1 MGEVRVSSE
10 VVRGAGS
17 RADALMNE
25 LVEGLAECDRI
36 ATSVLGQSW
45 SGPASAMFASGW
57 AEWHR
62 GASEVQTALAG
73 IARLLGE
80 SAVQYEQTESAI
92 TRVSE
97 QSGVTVS
104 GGAT

>member
-1 MGEVRVSSE
+1 MSELRVSSE

-17 RADALMNE
+17 RAEALMNE

-36 ATSVLGQSW
+36 ATSVLGASW

-57 AEWHR
+57 TEWHR
-62 GASEVQTALAG
+62 GATEVQSALAG
-73 IARLLGE
+73 IATLLSE
-80 SAVQYEQTESAI
+80 SAVQYERTESAV

-97 QSGVTVS
+97 QSSVTVS
-104 GGAT
+104 GGAK